1 MSMKAMMERKMK
13 NRIGAGLNP
22 GPGQFVPE
30 SSRPIAPMPQTDV
43 KGKIAR
49 QMVCSHFTIN
59 ALQLIVN
66 RIEEIIK
73 KCQKCQNPCNSGR
86 NPIFQRRPVPPI
98 SNPIKGK

>member
-1 MSMKAMMERKMK
+1 MMERKMK

-59 ALQLIVN
+59 ALQLIVK

-73 KCQKCQNPCNSGR
+73 NAKIRAIQAGTRFFNAALS
-86 NPIFQRRPVPPI
+86 RPFLTQLKV
-98 SNPIKGK
+98 NKAK